1 MNDYFII
8 IYIHKNYFIDMTS
21 KTLRNHDKFYLNENR
36 KDTPKEQFK
45 FLFKKT
51 RTPK

>member
-1 MNDYFII
+1 
-8 IYIHKNYFIDMTS
+8 MTS

-45 FLFKKT
+45 FLFKKSLEGKKFT
-51 RTPK
+51 DLKICDVLSSADL